1 MTKYLLPQNGNFYKA
16 NLHSHSTVSDG
27 RNTPK
32 EMKDYYKEHG
42 YQILALTDHE
52 LLVDHSDLSEPDFL
66 MLTGYEYA
74 FVEDVPYSYARTLEI
89 NLFPKDPKNLTQ
101 ICFNPKNVW
110 HGEKWRCET
119 LAYHGGIYERKLT
132 KESVQEV
139 VNEAVKHGF
148 LVSLNHPHYS
158 FISPEFFGKINGLFA
173 MEVHNQG
180 SYYNSCDYNPQ
191 MYDQMLRMGHK
202 VFPIASD
209 DNHRAYVY
217 DDKIDIRPWGFNM
230 IKAERLTYDS
240 VIKALENGDFYA
252 SQGPQIYDLYVENG
266 VINVKCDEVKAI
278 IMHTKN
284 RFFVQRHADVGCVLT
299 SAKIIVPKDEY
310 MWIEVVDA
318 YGRRALT
325 RAYYKDEMT
334 E

>member
-1 MTKYLLPQNGNFYKA
+1 
-16 NLHSHSTVSDG
+16 
-27 RNTPK
+27 
-32 EMKDYYKEHG
+32 
-42 YQILALTDHE
+42 
-52 LLVDHSDLSEPDFL
+52 
-66 MLTGYEYA
+66 
-74 FVEDVPYSYARTLEI
+74 
-89 NLFPKDPKNLTQ
+89 
-101 ICFNPKNVW
+101 
-110 HGEKWRCET
+110 
-119 LAYHGGIYERKLT
+119 
-132 KESVQEV
+132 VQEV

-158 FISPEFFGKINGLFA
+158 FISPEFFGQINGLFA
-173 MEVHNQG
+173 MEIHNQG

-217 DDKIDIRPWGFNM
+217 DDKTDIRPWGFNM
-230 IKAERLTYDS
+230 IKAEALTHES

-252 SQGPQIYDLYVENG
+252 SQGPQIHELFVEDG

-299 SAKIIVPKDEY
+299 SAQINVPKDEY
-310 MWIEVVDA
+310 MWIEIVDA
-318 YGRRALT
+318 YGRRAVT
-325 RAYYKDEMT
+325 RAYYADEMK